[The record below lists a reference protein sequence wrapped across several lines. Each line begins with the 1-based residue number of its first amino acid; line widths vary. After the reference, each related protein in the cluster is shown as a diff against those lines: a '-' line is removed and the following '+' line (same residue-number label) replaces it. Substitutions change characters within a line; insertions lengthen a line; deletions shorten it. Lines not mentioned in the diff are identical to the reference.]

1 MSNFITTLVLAA
13 CLLFMTNTVHAE
25 TDSNSQTIIEMA
37 EITIRMTNNHPYAEF
52 RPCEDCQFRLLSFS
66 PAAQLYFNGQKTT
79 TDMLQDGQKIRGTVF
94 IQNSPIESIREIV
107 AK

>member
-1 MSNFITTLVLAA
+1 MSNIITSLALAA
-13 CLLFMTNTVHAE
+13 SLLLMANTVHAE

-37 EITIRMTNNHPYAEF
+37 DITIRMTNNHPYAEF
-52 RPCEDCQFRLLSFS
+52 RPCEGCQFRLLSFS
-66 PAAQLYFNGQKTT
+66 PTAQLYLDGQKTT
-79 TDMLQDGQKIRGTVF
+79 TDTLQNGQKIRGTVF